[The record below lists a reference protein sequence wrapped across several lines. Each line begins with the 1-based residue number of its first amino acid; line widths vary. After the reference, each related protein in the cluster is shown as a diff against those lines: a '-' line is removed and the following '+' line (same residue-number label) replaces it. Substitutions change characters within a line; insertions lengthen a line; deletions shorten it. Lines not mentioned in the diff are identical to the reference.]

1 MLDETGSDVAAEL
14 WNACDAALSSRLAYP
29 EVCAAPAT
37 ATNFVRSDP
46 LTARSRAGD
55 RLRTPTIVLTGAVV
69 DVDGTNVT
77 LDDIAISNN
86 EFGCFAG

>member
-1 MLDETGSDVAAEL
+1 MRRCAVEP
-14 WNACDAALSSRLAYP
+14 ACVSRSLRSSGDGDQFR
-29 EVCAAPAT
+29 EV
-37 ATNFVRSDP
+37 DP